1 MNDIDQIRRI
11 TPEMIARD
19 IVNVQPMDG
28 DIFNNLF
35 ELAKHIKERSE
46 NPEPFLI
53 SEHIPNVEPMSMEEF
68 NKTEHIMKLVHKGVE

>member
-35 ELAKHIKERSE
+35 ELANHIKERSE